1 MLRRM
6 TTFSL
11 SGAFARMRQT
21 KPALLATAMTLSVL
35 LLSGCAELRAPRPS
49 QPLPTALLPPN
60 VEPLRAAARMAA
72 ADFADQGS
80 RLQGRPAETARAIG
94 RLEWLTATLS
104 TDPRYGAL
112 PEGVAMSLRA
122 GTAEARSN
130 LGMVADTPPA
140 QATAVLTEIARALDA
155 GATPNFPASIF
166 PAGPERSLQ
175 RLRAPGPFPQAG
187 IATGNAAEAIAAAD
201 RQGGWNPGAGQLSF

>member
-1 MLRRM
+1 MLGPRS
-6 TTFSL
+6 TATL
-11 SGAFARMRQT
+11 SGAFNRMRLL
-21 KPALLATAMTLSVL
+21 PPLFSALALSALLLT
-35 LLSGCAELRAPRPS
+35 GCTELRAPRPG
-49 QPLPTALLPPN
+49 QPLPTALLPAN
-60 VEPLRAAARMAA
+60 VEPVRAAARIAA

-104 TDPRYGAL
+104 TDPRYNAL
-112 PEGVAMSLRA
+112 PEGVAMSMRA
-122 GTAEARSN
+122 AAAEARAA

-140 QATAVLTEIARALDA
+140 RATAVLTDIARALDA
-155 GATPNFPASIF
+155 GATPDFPADIF

-187 IATGNAAEAIAAAD
+187 IATGQTAEAIAAAD
-201 RQGGWNPGAGQLSF
+201 RQGGWNPGAGQTSF